1 MTIHFSQIPA
11 TFRHIPR
18 TGSTSFKHWVN
29 HNMQHKEILTVD
41 NYSDM
46 LEHKDLEEIK
56 SIWPNYGTTFAFVRN
71 PYERLVS
78 IFHFVGQDAQRRI
91 SKRKNNSNFVNDA
104 GVSIEEDIKLFLEY
118 KKGFTHWILNPS
130 TRKSNSVIMKLYE
143 GRKTNTLMYYLN
155 HVVPDIV
162 VKLEEIETNFIKIQD
177 LLNCHIPFVH
187 TNKSIHTDY
196 RDYYTAETQKIAQQ
210 WLAEDLDTFK
220 YTF

>member
-1 MTIHFSQIPA
+1 
-11 TFRHIPR
+11 
-18 TGSTSFKHWVN
+18 
-29 HNMQHKEILTVD
+29 
-41 NYSDM
+41 
-46 LEHKDLEEIK
+46 
-56 SIWPNYGTTFAFVRN
+56 
-71 PYERLVS
+71 
-78 IFHFVGQDAQRRI
+78 
-91 SKRKNNSNFVNDA
+91 
-104 GVSIEEDIKLFLEY
+104 
-118 KKGFTHWILNPS
+118 
-130 TRKSNSVIMKLYE
+130 MKLYE